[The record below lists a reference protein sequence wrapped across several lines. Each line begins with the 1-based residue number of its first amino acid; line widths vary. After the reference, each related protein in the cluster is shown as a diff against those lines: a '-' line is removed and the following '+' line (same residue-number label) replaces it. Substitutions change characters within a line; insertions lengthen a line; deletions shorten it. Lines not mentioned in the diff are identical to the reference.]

1 MEKKIKV
8 LEKFLHEIWKEQNF
22 HSSLVSH
29 DGEQIKI
36 LDAGTENIELGGPDF
51 RNARIQ
57 IGNITYTGDVE
68 IDSFHSDWKKH
79 GHFLNKR
86 YNKVILHAALLNDSN
101 HNFVYTQDGRKV
113 ESVAFESLLKNDLKS
128 HLHNAITAERKN
140 RINKMPCVEL
150 NNLVTEKDK
159 IDFLFNLGIE
169 RFKIK
174 KERMLQRLKEIIYL
188 NELKLKE
195 PVVRYSLGED
205 FYNRN
210 FTQKDFGDQAVW
222 HQLIYESIFE
232 ALGYSKNKEIMHKL
246 AKAVEIEF
254 ILKNIPVKDFNIE
267 VESLLLHA
275 GGLLPAKLNDAD
287 DDTIDY
293 LRSVQEAWNNLKEK
307 YDGVRFSEEQWHFF
321 KLRPQNFPTI
331 RLAGGVRLLHRL
343 LKENLVIKI
352 LNQFKNINNPNK
364 LTRELRNLMV
374 VNADGYWKQHYIF
387 NKKIDYDIKYFVG
400 VSRADEII
408 INVIL
413 PVIAMYFDMF
423 GKKELSHRVMKLYL
437 NYYQNSEN
445 NLVNEVS
452 STLHLNDAWKRSVL
466 YQGLIELFR
475 SYCSRE
481 KCLECRIGE
490 KIFN

>member
-22 HSSLVSH
+22 QSELTTH
-29 DGEQIKI
+29 DGEHIKI
-36 LDAGTENIELGGPDF
+36 IDAGIQNRELGGPDF

-57 IGNITYTGDVE
+57 IGNITYFGDVE

-79 GHFLNKR
+79 GHFINKS
-86 YNKVILHAALLNDSN
+86 YNKVILHASLKNDSN
-101 HNFVYTQDGRKV
+101 QTCVYTQEGRKV
-113 ESVAFESLLKNDLKS
+113 ESVALDSFIKNELKT
-128 HLHNAITAERKN
+128 HLQQAIIAERNN

-150 NNLVTEKDK
+150 NNLVKDKEK

-174 KERMLQRLKEIIYL
+174 RDRMLQRLKEIVYL
-188 NELKLKE
+188 NEMKLKE
-195 PVVRYSLGED
+195 PVIKYSLGED
-205 FYNRN
+205 FYNRT
-210 FTQKDFGDQAVW
+210 FTQKDFSDQSVW

-232 ALGYSKNKEIMHKL
+232 ALGYSKNKEIMHKV
-246 AKAVEIEF
+246 AKAVQVDF
-254 ILKNIPVKDFNIE
+254 LLKNIPNDDFITST
-267 VESLLLHA
+267 ESVLFHV
-275 GGLLPAKLNDAD
+275 GGLLPANLNDAD
-287 DDTIDY
+287 DETIDY
-293 LRSVQEAWNNLKEK
+293 LRMTQESWNKIK
-307 YDGVRFSEEQWHFF
+307 STYDGAKYSYEQWHFF

-343 LKENLVIKI
+343 LKENLIIKI
-352 LNQFKNINNPNK
+352 LNQFKNINNPAK
-364 LTRELRNLMV
+364 ITRELRNQFIV
-374 VNADGYWKQHYIF
+374 SADGYWKHHYIF

-400 VSRADEII
+400 VSRTDEII

-413 PVIAMYFDMF
+413 PVIAVYFDMF
-423 GKKELSHRVMKLYL
+423 SKKELSQRVLKLYL

-452 STLHLNDAWKRSVL
+452 STLHLHDAWKRSVL

>member
-1 MEKKIKV
+1 MSE
-8 LEKFLHEIWKEQNF
+8 
-22 HSSLVSH
+22 
-29 DGEQIKI
+29 
-36 LDAGTENIELGGPDF
+36 
-51 RNARIQ
+51 RN
-57 IGNITYTGDVE
+57 T
-68 IDSFHSDWKKH
+68 
-79 GHFLNKR
+79 
-86 YNKVILHAALLNDSN
+86 
-101 HNFVYTQDGRKV
+101 
-113 ESVAFESLLKNDLKS
+113 
-128 HLHNAITAERKN
+128 

-150 NNLVTEKDK
+150 NNLVNDKDK

-174 KERMLQRLKEIIYL
+174 RERMLQRLKEIVYL

-195 PVVRYSLGED
+195 PVVKYSLGED
-205 FYNRN
+205 FYNRT
-210 FTQKDFGDQAVW
+210 FSQKDFSDQSVW

-232 ALGYSKNKEIMHKL
+232 ALGYSKNKEIMHKV
-246 AKAVEIEF
+246 AKAFEVDF
-254 ILKNIPVKDFNIE
+254 INKNIPSEQFINAA
-267 VESLLLHA
+267 ESAMFHI
-275 GGLLPAKLNDAD
+275 GGLLPANLTDAED
-287 DDTIDY
+287 ETIEY
-293 LRSVQEAWNNLKEK
+293 LRNMQEMWNKVKDK
-307 YDGVRFSEEQWHFF
+307 YDGARFSEEHWHFF

-343 LKENLVIKI
+343 LKENLIIKI

-364 LTRELRNLMV
+364 ITRELRNLIV
-374 VNADGYWKQHYIF
+374 VSADGYWKHHYIF

-413 PVIAMYFDMF
+413 PVIAVYFDMF
-423 GKKELSHRVMKLYL
+423 GKKELSQRVLKLYL

-452 STLHLNDAWKRSVL
+452 ATLHLNDAWKRSVL

-481 KCLECRIGE
+481 KCLECKIGE

>member
-8 LEKFLHEIWKEQNF
+8 LEKFLIEIWKEQNF
-22 HSSLVSH
+22 QSNLTTHE
-29 DGEQIKI
+29 GEQIKI
-36 LDAGTENIELGGPDF
+36 IDLGVENKELGGPDF
-51 RNARIQ
+51 HNARIQ
-57 IGNITYTGDVE
+57 IGNITYLGDVE

-79 GHFLNKR
+79 GHFLNKK
-86 YNKVILHAALLNDSN
+86 YNKVILHAALRNDSN
-101 HNFVYTQDGRKV
+101 QSFVYTQEGRKV
-113 ESVAFESLLKNDLKS
+113 ESVTIDTFIKDDLRT
-128 HLHNAITAERKN
+128 HLQKAIVSERNN

-150 NNLVTEKDK
+150 NNLVNDKDK

-174 KERMLQRLKEIIYL
+174 RDRMLQRLKEIVYL
-188 NELKLKE
+188 NELKVKE
-195 PVVRYSLGED
+195 PVVKYSLGED
-205 FYNRN
+205 FYNRT
-210 FTQKDFGDQAVW
+210 FTQKDFGDRSVW

-232 ALGYSKNKEIMHKL
+232 ALGYSKNKEIMHRV
-246 AKAVEIEF
+246 AKAFEIDF
-254 ILKNIPVKDFNIE
+254 INKNIPAVNFINCT
-267 VESLLLHA
+267 ESAIFHI
-275 GGLLPAKLNDAD
+275 GGLLPANLNDAD
-287 DDTIDY
+287 DETIDY
-293 LRSVQEAWNNLKEK
+293 LRMTKEMWNNVKDK
-307 YDGVRFSEEQWHFF
+307 YDGARFTEEQWHFF

-352 LNQFKNINNPNK
+352 LNQFKNINSPNK
-364 LTRELRNLMV
+364 ITRELRNLMIV
-374 VNADGYWKQHYIF
+374 SADGYWKHHYIF

-413 PVIAMYFDMF
+413 PVVAVYFDMF
-423 GKKELSHRVMKLYL
+423 GKKELSERVLKLYL

-452 STLHLNDAWKRSVL
+452 ATLHLNDAWKRSVL

>member
-1 MEKKIKV
+1 MARKLKV
-8 LEKFLHEIWKEQNF
+8 LEKFLNEIWKEQNF
-22 HSSLVSH
+22 QSNLTTH

-36 LDAGTENIELGGPDF
+36 IDIGVENKELGGPDF

-57 IGNITYTGDVE
+57 IGNITYLGDVE

-86 YNKVILHAALLNDSN
+86 YNKIILHAALRNDSN
-101 HNFVYTQDGRKV
+101 HSCVYTQEGRKV
-113 ESVAFESLLKNDLKS
+113 ESVTLDSFIKNDLRT
-128 HLHNAITAERKN
+128 HLQQAILRERKN
-140 RINKMPCVEL
+140 RINRMPCIEL
-150 NNLVTEKDK
+150 NSMVGEKEK

-169 RFKIK
+169 RFKSK
-174 KERMLQRLKEIIYL
+174 RDRMLQRLKEIVYL

-195 PVVRYSLGED
+195 PSIKYTLGEE

-210 FTQKDFGDQAVW
+210 FTQKDFSDQSVW

-232 ALGYSKNKEIMHKL
+232 ALGYSKNKEIMHRV
-246 AKAVEIEF
+246 AKVIEVDF
-254 ILKNIPVKDFNIE
+254 INENITSKDFISKIE
-267 VESLLLHA
+267 STIFHIS
-275 GGLLPAKLNDAD
+275 GLLPADLNDAD
-287 DDTIDY
+287 DETIDY
-293 LRSVQEAWNNLKEK
+293 LRVMQENWNGLRDK
-307 YDGVRFSEEQWHFF
+307 YDGPRFRQEQWNFF

-331 RLAGGVRLLHRL
+331 RIAGGVRLLHRI
-343 LKENLVIKI
+343 LKENLIYII
-352 LNQFKNINNPNK
+352 LNQFKNINNPYK
-364 LTRELRNLMV
+364 MTRELRNLLV
-374 VNADGYWKQHYIF
+374 VNADGYWKNHFMF
-387 NKKIDYDIKYFVG
+387 NKKIDYEIKYFVG

-413 PVIAMYFDMF
+413 PVIAVYFDMF
-423 GKKELSHRVMKLYL
+423 RKKELSQRVLKLYL

-452 STLHLNDAWKRSVL
+452 TTLHLNDAWKRSVL

-481 KCLECRIGE
+481 KCLECRIG
-490 KIFN
+490 KQIFN